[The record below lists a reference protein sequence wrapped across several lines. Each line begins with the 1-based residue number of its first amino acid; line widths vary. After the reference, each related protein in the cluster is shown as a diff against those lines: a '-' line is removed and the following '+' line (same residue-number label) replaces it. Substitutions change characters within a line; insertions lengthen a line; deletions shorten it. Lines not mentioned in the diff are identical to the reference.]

1 MVIHSYRDFHCQRG
15 LSIKNMKYTL
25 ELRKARKA
33 QESSEKN
40 IYFLILEISMASLFL
55 LACLPG

>member
-1 MVIHSYRDFHCQRG
+1 
-15 LSIKNMKYTL
+15 MKYTL

-33 QESSEKN
+33 KESAEKN
-40 IYFLILEISMASLFL
+40 YYYLILEVSMASLFL